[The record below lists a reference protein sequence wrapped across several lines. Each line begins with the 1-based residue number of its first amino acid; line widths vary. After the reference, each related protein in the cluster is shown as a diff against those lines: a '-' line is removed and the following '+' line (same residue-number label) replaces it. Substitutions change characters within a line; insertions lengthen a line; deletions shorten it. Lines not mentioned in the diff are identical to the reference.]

1 MVQFIIEIARILR
14 PSVGR
19 CVLLSQTF
27 QQLQVCLDSHYFYN
41 VRCREVNIGGYS
53 CFLVMASRSDRPW
66 EPRNIHNKHY
76 DDDED
81 DISGIGI
88 GSGGSSATSS
98 GGGSGVI
105 NSISDGSGSNNC
117 DSTDGV
123 GGESEQQSTKRVKKN

>member
-76 DDDED
+76 D
-81 DISGIGI
+81 GIG
-88 GSGGSSATSS
+88 GGSSGSS
-98 GGGSGVI
+98 ANSSGGSGVI

-117 DSTDGV
+117 DSTDCV
-123 GGESEQQSTKRVKKN
+123 GGESEQQSTKRLKKN